1 MRIEL
6 FDGDG
11 NKYTLSFEGE
21 ITREK
26 ALRLL
31 DLVELLGGVQAS
43 GKTIEE
49 NLLVSKNDF
58 SKYDKLRMVIQKNFP
73 IVWFSSREI
82 QLGYEQEFKEPITL
96 STVATYLSR
105 MAEKGLLIKSGSSNR
120 LKYKVSP
127 TLPQAMLRQKLHWWQ
142 QFFFKGNK
150 H

>member
-1 MRIEL
+1 MPAKKMRIEL

-11 NKYTLSFEGE
+11 NKYALSFEGE

-43 GKTIEE
+43 EKAFEE
-49 NLLVSKNDF
+49 KLLISNNDV

-82 QLGYEQEFKEPITL
+82 QLAYEQEFKEPIGL

-105 MAEKGLLIKSGSSNR
+105 MADKGLLIKTGASNR
-120 LKYKVSP
+120 MKYKVSP
-127 TLPQAMLRQKLHWWQ
+127 ALPQTMLKQKLP
-142 QFFFKGNK
+142 
-150 H
+150 